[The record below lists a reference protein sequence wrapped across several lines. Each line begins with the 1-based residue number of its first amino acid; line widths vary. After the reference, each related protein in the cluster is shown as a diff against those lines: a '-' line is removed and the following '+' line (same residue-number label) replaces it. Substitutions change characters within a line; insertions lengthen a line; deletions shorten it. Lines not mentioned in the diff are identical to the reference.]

1 MNNYTHEFHKF
12 NNFIIL
18 FNHSTNAKT
27 VLVESY
33 INNGAVDESEENLGI
48 SHLLEHICT
57 DGWNKC
63 RNNCSEYWKKRG
75 VILNASTGQTYVNY
89 FIKGLPEFLNEMVD
103 YIVSISTTPIINS
116 NRIKKEKKAVVNEL
130 MIHAQHNQLP
140 LYNLLNHMLFSV
152 PGLQKQDDVDFQIEN
167 LNKIQTPQLIKW
179 AKKYY
184 GSGNTII
191 SITGNFNKS
200 KIKKRIETQ
209 LKKYTKHKTRP
220 YYRNVFKAGLDVG
233 FVKND
238 HIDNTTIFFAFHSP
252 IFYKDLETYYI
263 DFFKEFINSG
273 MTSILMYELREKR
286 DLIYNIQLDNYTTPY
301 GTYLVIETSCKNK
314 NIEKTVKRTIKV
326 LQSLAEG
333 GFSSKHMEYVRKAY
347 LVKKYNACQNNDF
360 ISEFYGEQYINQLF
374 NIQNPL
380 IIDPKQMLEK
390 VSKLTKPEFIGF
402 IKKLLIF
409 ANVKIAYQGKRQV
422 KKLKEEILK
431 IIE

>member
-1 MNNYTHEFHKF
+1 MEKYTHEFHKF

-18 FNHSTNAKT
+18 FNNSSTART

-57 DGWNKC
+57 DGWGRCKES
-63 RNNCSEYWKKRG
+63 CSDFWKKRG
-75 VILNASTGQTYVNY
+75 AVLNASTGQTYVNY
-89 FIKGLPEFLNEMVD
+89 FIKGLPEYLKEMVD
-103 YIVSISTTPIINS
+103 YIVSISTTPIINGT
-116 NRIKKEKKAVVNEL
+116 RIKKEKKAVQNEL

-140 LYNLLNHMLFSV
+140 LYNLLNHMLFAV
-152 PGLQKQDDVDFQIEN
+152 PGLQKQDDIDAQLNN
-167 LNKIQTPQLIKW
+167 LKNIKTPQLVKW

-191 SITGNFNKS
+191 SITGNFNKTQ
-200 KIKKRIETQ
+200 IKKQIETK
-209 LKKYTKHKTRP
+209 LKRYTRYKTRP

-233 FVKND
+233 YVQNKN
-238 HIDNTTIFFAFHSP
+238 INNTTVFFAFHSP

-273 MTSILMYELREKR
+273 MTSILMHELREKR

-301 GTYLVIETSCKNK
+301 GTYLVIETSCKNH
-314 NIEKTVKRTIKV
+314 NIERTVKQTIKT
-326 LQSLAEG
+326 LQDLAEG
-333 GFSSKHMEYVRKAY
+333 GFSNKHMEYVRKSY
-347 LVKKYNACQNNDF
+347 LVKKYNACHNNDF

-374 NIQNPL
+374 NLENPL
-380 IIDPKQMLEK
+380 IINPSKMLEK
-390 VSKLTKPEFIGF
+390 VSKLSKPEFVGF

-409 ANVKIAYQGKRQV
+409 SNIKIAYQGKREI
-422 KKLKEEILK
+422 KTLKNQLLK

>member
-1 MNNYTHEFHKF
+1 MNTYAHEFHKY

-18 FNHSTNAKT
+18 FNHSSDSKT

-57 DGWNKC
+57 DGWSKC
-63 RNNCSEYWKKRG
+63 RNNCSEYWNKRG

-89 FIKGLPEFLNEMVD
+89 FINGLPEFLNEMVD
-103 YIVSISTTPIINS
+103 YIVSISTAPIINS
-116 NRIKKEKKAVVNEL
+116 NRIKKEKKAVLNEL

-152 PGLQKQDDVDFQIEN
+152 PGLQKQDNIKHQIDN
-167 LNKIQTPQLIKW
+167 LNKIKTLHLIKW
-179 AKKYY
+179 SKKYY

-191 SITGNFNKS
+191 SITGNFNKT
-200 KIKKRIETQ
+200 KIKKRIENK
-209 LKKYTKHKTRP
+209 LSKYTKHKTRP

-233 FVKND
+233 FVKNEQ
-238 HIDNTTIFFAFHSP
+238 IDNTTIFFAFHSP

-314 NIEKTVKRTIKV
+314 LQLSPKV
-326 LQSLAEG
+326 
-333 GFSSKHMEYVRKAY
+333 Y
-347 LVKKYNACQNNDF
+347 
-360 ISEFYGEQYINQLF
+360 
-374 NIQNPL
+374 
-380 IIDPKQMLEK
+380 
-390 VSKLTKPEFIGF
+390 KL
-402 IKKLLIF
+402 
-409 ANVKIAYQGKRQV
+409 
-422 KKLKEEILK
+422 
-431 IIE
+431 

>member
-1 MNNYTHEFHKF
+1 MSYKHEFHKF

-18 FNHSTNAKT
+18 FNTSPDAKT

-33 INNGAVDESEENLGI
+33 INNGAVDESDENLGI

-89 FIKGLPEFLNEMVD
+89 FIKGLPEYLSVMVD
-103 YIVSISTTPIINS
+103 YIVSISTAPIINS
-116 NRIKKEKKAVVNEL
+116 NRIKKEKKAVQNEL

-140 LYNLLNHMLFSV
+140 LYNLLNNMLFSV
-152 PGLQKQDDVDFQIEN
+152 PGLQKQDDIEHQLDN
-167 LNKIQTPQLIKW
+167 LNKIKTPQLVKW
-179 AKKYY
+179 SKKYY

-191 SITGNFNKS
+191 SITGNFNKKNTMS
-200 KIKKRIETQ
+200 RIKKK
-209 LKKYTKHKTRP
+209 LSKYTRYRTRP

-233 FVKND
+233 YIKNEN
-238 HIDNTTIFFAFHSP
+238 IENTTIFFAFHSP

-273 MTSILMYELREKR
+273 MTSILMYQLREKR

-301 GTYLVIETSCKNK
+301 GTYLVIETSCKNH
-314 NIEKTVKRTIKV
+314 NIEKTVKQTIKT
-326 LQSLAEG
+326 LQDLAEG

-347 LVKKYNACQNNDF
+347 LTKKFNECKNNDF

-380 IIDPKQMLEK
+380 IISPESMLEK
-390 VSKLTKPEFIGF
+390 VSKLTKPEFVGF

-409 ANVKIAYQGKRQV
+409 SNIKIAYQGKKQI
-422 KKLKEEILK
+422 KSLKEEVLK
-431 IIE
+431 NIE